1 MNPKSRRR
9 SRPANSPVS
18 SVRPSSYRA
27 VPAVLTDERWRIGIL
42 LAGAALMAILSFD
55 PKIDTWGDNAFFII
69 LGRSIA
75 SGHGMRDISQPNAPS
90 AGYAFGFPTMLALI
104 EWLSP
109 ESHLAHKLLI
119 VGWFLL
125 AIPLLYLLARD
136 ALGSGPALWTAAL
149 TASNPFMLL
158 WSNQVMTE
166 MPFLSVSLLA
176 LFLLRRA
183 IAKGDRPSDPLFV
196 GSLAAILG
204 AVTIRS
210 AGLVLALA
218 APLAL
223 IVRRRY
229 RLVAVMLLL
238 LIAALAGAVVAGY
251 GPVLW
256 NYVPRLFGPSKGGLS
271 GGTAFQNL
279 IGRARANFWNQFVIN
294 IPIMIVPSPGPWLP
308 ASVLIGFR
316 ALALLVLPLLVV
328 GLAWMLRRREP
339 WAGYTALYLLAILI
353 WEPGLAI
360 TRALIPVLPFL
371 ILSVVAGAMNIL
383 AWSRPRWPKASIWL
397 WSGLLG
403 LAFIANLWGSL
414 DFARTFREYS
424 PAWKSYFQAA
434 AWIQQHTAPDSII
447 AARKPSL
454 VYLASKRPSIYPPY
468 SPSPEHFLDSLR
480 RSRAT
485 HVVVD
490 TLGFRETR
498 QFLIPAIQRYPEIFR
513 PVYATATRPP
523 TYVLEI
529 RWPEAAGSSR

>member
-1 MNPKSRRR
+1 
-9 SRPANSPVS
+9 
-18 SVRPSSYRA
+18 
-27 VPAVLTDERWRIGIL
+27 VLTDERWRIGIL
-42 LAGAALMAILSFD
+42 VAGAALMAILSFD

-90 AGYAFGFPTMLALI
+90 AGYAFGFPAMLALI

-119 VGWFLL
+119 VGWFLF

-176 LFLLRRA
+176 LLLLGRTV
-183 IAKGDRPSDPLFV
+183 AKGDRPSDPLFI
-196 GSLAAILG
+196 GSLAAILT
-204 AVTIRS
+204 AMTLRS

-218 APLAL
+218 APLA
-223 IVRRRY
+223 IIIRRRY
-229 RLVAVMLLL
+229 RLLGVILLL
-238 LIAALAGAVVAGY
+238 LVAAMAGAVLAGY

-256 NYVPRLFGPSKGGLS
+256 SYVPRFIGPSQGGP
-271 GGTAFQNL
+271 GGAAVFQNL
-279 IGRARANFWNQFVIN
+279 LGRGKANLWHQFFIN
-294 IPIMIVPSPGPWLP
+294 IPIMIIPFPGGWLP
-308 ASVLIGFR
+308 VWMVVGLR
-316 ALALLVLPLLVV
+316 VLALLVLPLLVV

-339 WAGYTALYLLAILI
+339 WAGYAVLYLLAILI
-353 WEPGLAI
+353 WQPGLAI

-371 ILSVVAGAMNIL
+371 ILSVVAGAMSIL

-397 WSGLLG
+397 WSSLLG
-403 LAFIANLWGSL
+403 LALMANLWGSL

-434 AWIQQHTAPDSII
+434 AWIQQYTAPDSII

-454 VYLASKRPSIYPPY
+454 IYLASKRTSIYPPY
-468 SPSPEHFLDSLR
+468 SPSPDHFLDRLR
-480 RSRAT
+480 SSRAT

-490 TLGFRETR
+490 TLEFRETR

-529 RWPEAAGSSR
+529 RWPEAAVSSR